1 MIFGYFLKQQ
11 KKKKTEKKKHNERVI
26 KDRTIKDIKR
36 PFQQEEDHYKPG
48 RVSNFWNNYI
58 EYESNGVKKRKLS
71 LDECLNKIECYL
83 KNIIIGPQNSNA
95 WKVQVQIEIN
105 FTFSKDDEEE
115 RVMPSNSDKNYTIR

>member
-11 KKKKTEKKKHNERVI
+11 KKKKIEKKKHNERVI
-26 KDRTIKDIKR
+26 KDRTIKNIKR
-36 PFQQEEDHYKPG
+36 SFQQEEDHYKPG

-83 KNIIIGPQNSNA
+83 RNIIIGPQNSNV
-95 WKVQVQIEIN
+95 WKVQLQIEIN

-115 RVMPSNSDKNYTIR
+115 RVMPSNSDKNYTLW